1 MASLTERNIPSG
13 KREDLADL
21 IALVDAKDTPFTSMA
36 PKGSKPGNTKFRW
49 QVDSLPNAVSSQA
62 GVVDGTDVDPN
73 GNTIQNF
80 VKDGNNQYRY
90 ELENH
95 IQEFRKAV
103 RISPLTLDIAI
114 TAGVKDELA
123 NNVAK
128 GITML
133 KRDMEK
139 TFCSNN
145 LPKADDG
152 SSQGYASR
160 GLDSW
165 IRPVATTGGVFAN
178 DNYLAIPTSFRTP
191 STSVAGNANATTES
205 TYTIA
210 GGSGAGTGLTEITV
224 QDILTSIYQQTGQFR
239 SYDGLVGPLLKR
251 AFTNLVYTS
260 RSDTAAS
267 QQAIRTFN
275 RNASDSSYIS
285 SIDIFEGDF
294 GTIRLHPSLFLKN
307 NYCGYVLPMEHV
319 EIRYGGS
326 VAGVKELTDNGGGP
340 ARLINA
346 IASVCVKNP
355 LAFGKFDYIG

>member
-1 MASLTERNIPSG
+1 MAKLTERNIVSG

-21 IALVDAKDTPFTSMA
+21 IALIDAKDTPFTSMA
-36 PKGSKPGNTKFRW
+36 PKGSKPGNTLFRW
-49 QVDSLPNAVSSQA
+49 QVDRLPTAQASQA

-80 VKDGNNQYRY
+80 VKDGSEQYRY
-90 ELENH
+90 EVSNH

-103 RISPLTLDIAI
+103 RVSPLTLDIAV

-152 SSQGYASR
+152 SSQGYATR

-165 IRPVATTGGVFAN
+165 IRPVRTTGGVFAD
-178 DNYLAIPTSFRTP
+178 DNYLAVADAFRTP
-191 STSVAGNANATTES
+191 AACVAGNATATVES
-205 TYTIA
+205 TATV
-210 GGSGAGTGLTEITV
+210 SSLTELVV
-224 QDILTSIYQQTGQFR
+224 QDILTAMYQETGQFR
-239 SYDGLVGPLLKR
+239 AYDALVGPNLKR
-251 AFTNLVYTS
+251 AFTNLVYTE
-260 RSDTAAS
+260 RSSTEAS
-267 QQAIRTFN
+267 QTTIRTFN
-275 RNASDSSYIS
+275 RNASDSTYTS
-285 SIDIFEGDF
+285 SIDIFQGDF
-294 GTIRLHPSLFLKN
+294 GSIRLHPSLFLKN
-307 NYCGYVLPMEHV
+307 NFCGYVLPIEHT

-355 LAFGKFDYIG
+355 LAFGKFDYVG

>member
-1 MASLTERNIPSG
+1 MPSLTERIIPSG

-36 PKGSKPGNTKFRW
+36 PKGSKPGNTLFRW
-49 QVDSLPNAVSSQA
+49 QVDSLPNAVASQA

-73 GNTIQNF
+73 GGTIQNF
-80 VKDGNNQYRY
+80 VKDGSSGTQYRY
-90 ELENH
+90 ELSNH

-103 RISPLTLDIAI
+103 RVSPLTLDIAV

-178 DNYLAIPTSFRTP
+178 DNYLTIPSSFRTP
-191 STSVAGNANATTES
+191 SASVAGNATATVES
-205 TYTIA
+205 TATV
-210 GGSGAGTGLTEITV
+210 STLTEITV
-224 QDILTSIYQQTGQFR
+224 QDILTSIYSQTGQFR
-239 SYDGLVGPLLKR
+239 SYDGLVGPNLKR

-260 RSDTAAS
+260 RTDTAAS
-267 QQAIRTFN
+267 QQTVRTFN
-275 RNASDSSYIS
+275 RDASASSYIS
-285 SIDIFEGDF
+285 SIDVFEGDF
-294 GTIRLHPSLFLKN
+294 GQIRLHPSLFLKN
-307 NYCGYVLPMEHV
+307 NFCGYILPIEHT

>member
-1 MASLTERNIPSG
+1 MAKLTERNIVSG

-21 IALVDAKDTPFTSMA
+21 IALIDAKDTPFTSMA
-36 PKGSKPGNTKFRW
+36 PKGSKPGNTLFRW
-49 QVDSLPNAVSSQA
+49 QVDRLPTAQASQA

-80 VKDGNNQYRY
+80 VKDGSEQYRY
-90 ELENH
+90 EVSNH

-103 RISPLTLDIAI
+103 RVSPLTLDIAV

-152 SSQGYASR
+152 SSQGYATR

-165 IRPVATTGGVFAN
+165 IRPVRTTGGVFAD
-178 DNYLAIPTSFRTP
+178 DNYLAVADAFRTP
-191 STSVAGNANATTES
+191 AACVAGNATATVES
-205 TYTIA
+205 TATV
-210 GGSGAGTGLTEITV
+210 SGLTELVV
-224 QDILTSIYQQTGQFR
+224 QDILTAMYQETGQFR
-239 SYDGLVGPLLKR
+239 AYDALVGPNLKR
-251 AFTNLVYTS
+251 AFTNLVYTE
-260 RSDTAAS
+260 RSSTEAS
-267 QQAIRTFN
+267 QTTIRTFN
-275 RNASDSSYIS
+275 RNASDSTYTS
-285 SIDIFEGDF
+285 SIDIFQGDF
-294 GTIRLHPSLFLKN
+294 GSIRLHPSLFLKN
-307 NYCGYVLPMEHV
+307 NFCGYVLPIEHT

-355 LAFGKFDYIG
+355 LAFGKFDYVG

>member
-1 MASLTERNIPSG
+1 MAKLTEPTIVSG

-21 IALVDAKDTPFTSMA
+21 IALIDAKDTPFTSMA
-36 PKGSKPGNTKFRW
+36 PKGMKPANTLFRW
-49 QVDSLPNAVSSQA
+49 QVDRLPAAAANQA

-73 GNTIQNF
+73 GGTIVNF
-80 VKDGNNQYRY
+80 VKDGGTQYRY
-90 ELENH
+90 EVSNH

-103 RISPLTLDIAI
+103 RVSPLTLDIAV

-152 SSQGYASR
+152 SSQGYATR

-165 IRPVATTGGVFAN
+165 IRPVLPTGGVFAN
-178 DNYLAIPTSFRTP
+178 DNYLAVAAPFRTP
-191 STSVAGNANATTES
+191 AACVAGNATATVES
-205 TYTIA
+205 TA
-210 GGSGAGTGLTEITV
+210 AVSSLTELVV
-224 QDILTSIYQQTGQFR
+224 QDILTAMYSETGQFR
-239 SYDGLVGPLLKR
+239 AYDALVGPNLKR
-251 AFTNLVYTS
+251 AFTNLVYTE
-260 RSDTAAS
+260 RSSANAS
-267 QQAIRTFN
+267 QVSVRTFN
-275 RNASDSSYIS
+275 RDAESSTYTS

-294 GTIRLHPSLFLKN
+294 GSIRLHPSLFLKN
-307 NYCGYVLPMEHV
+307 NFCGYVLPIEHT

-346 IASVCVKNP
+346 IAAVCVKNP
-355 LAFGKFDYIG
+355 LAFGKFDYVS

>member
-1 MASLTERNIPSG
+1 MAKLTEPTIVSG

-21 IALVDAKDTPFTSMA
+21 IALIDAKDTPFTSMA
-36 PKGSKPGNTKFRW
+36 PKGQKPGNTLFRW
-49 QVDSLPNAVSSQA
+49 QVDRLPAAAASQA

-73 GNTIQNF
+73 GATVQNF
-80 VKDGNNQYRY
+80 VKDGSEQYRY
-90 ELENH
+90 EVSNH
-95 IQEFRKAV
+95 IQEFRKTV
-103 RISPLTLDIAI
+103 RVSPLTLDIAV

-145 LPKADDG
+145 LPKADNG
-152 SSQGYASR
+152 TTQGYASR

-165 IRPVATTGGVFAN
+165 IRPIRPTGGVFAN
-178 DNYLAIPTSFRTP
+178 DNYLQVADPFRTP
-191 STSVAGNANATTES
+191 AAAVAGNATATAES
-205 TYTIA
+205 TATV
-210 GGSGAGTGLTEITV
+210 SSLTEIVV
-224 QDILTSIYQQTGQFR
+224 QDILTAMYSETGQFR
-239 SYDGLVGPLLKR
+239 AYDALVGPNLKR
-251 AFTNLVYTS
+251 AFTNLVYTE
-260 RSDTAAS
+260 RSSTAAS
-267 QQAIRTFN
+267 QTTIRTFN
-275 RNASDSSYIS
+275 RNAAESTYTS

-294 GTIRLHPSLFLKN
+294 GSIRLHPSLFLKN
-307 NYCGYVLPMEHV
+307 NFCGYVMPMEHT

-326 VAGVKELTDNGGGP
+326 VAGVRELTDNGGGP

-355 LAFGKFDYIG
+355 LAFGKFDYVG

>member
-1 MASLTERNIPSG
+1 MASLTERIIPSG

-36 PKGSKPGNTKFRW
+36 PKGSKPGNTWFRW
-49 QVDSLPNAVSSQA
+49 QVDSLPAAVASQS

-73 GNTIQNF
+73 GATIQNF
-80 VKDGNNQYRY
+80 VKDGAGGTQYRY
-90 ELENH
+90 ELSNH

-103 RISPLTLDIAI
+103 RVSPLTLDIAV

-123 NNVAK
+123 NNIAK

-152 SSQGYASR
+152 STQGYATR

-178 DNYLAIPTSFRTP
+178 DNYLTIPAAFRTP
-191 STSVAGNANATTES
+191 AASVAGNATATVES
-205 TYTIA
+205 TA
-210 GGSGAGTGLTEITV
+210 LVSSLTEITV
-224 QDILTSIYQQTGQFR
+224 QDILTSIYSQTGQFR
-239 SYDGLVGPLLKR
+239 SYDGLVGPNLKR
-251 AFTNLVYTS
+251 AFTNLVYTA
-260 RSDTAAS
+260 RTDTAAS
-267 QQAIRTFN
+267 QQTIRTFN
-275 RNASDSSYIS
+275 RDASASSYIS
-285 SIDIFEGDF
+285 SIDVFEGDF
-294 GTIRLHPSLFLKN
+294 GQIRLHPSLFLKN
-307 NYCGYVLPMEHV
+307 NYCGYVLPIEHT